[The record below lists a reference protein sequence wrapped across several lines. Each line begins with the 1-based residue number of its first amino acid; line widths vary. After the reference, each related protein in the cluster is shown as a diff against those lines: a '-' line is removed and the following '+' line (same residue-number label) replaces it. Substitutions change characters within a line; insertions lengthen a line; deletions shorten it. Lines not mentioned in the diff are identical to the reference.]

1 MTDIAVRFA
10 ENLVALRGRAGL
22 SQERTAMRSG
32 LHVTEISLL
41 ERSLRLPRLDTIVKL
56 AGALDIE
63 SCELLAGMAWQLGRN
78 VHRPGAYVP
87 NDAFELARGDRV
99 EPS

>member
-1 MTDIAVRFA
+1 MSRTTA
-10 ENLVALRGRAGL
+10 E
-22 SQERTAMRSG
+22 RSG
-32 LHVTEISLL
+32 LHITEISLL

-63 SCELLAGMAWQLGRN
+63 SCEPLAGMAWQLGRN
-78 VHRPGAYVP
+78 VHRPGAYMP
-87 NDAFELARGDRV
+87 HGAFELASGDLA